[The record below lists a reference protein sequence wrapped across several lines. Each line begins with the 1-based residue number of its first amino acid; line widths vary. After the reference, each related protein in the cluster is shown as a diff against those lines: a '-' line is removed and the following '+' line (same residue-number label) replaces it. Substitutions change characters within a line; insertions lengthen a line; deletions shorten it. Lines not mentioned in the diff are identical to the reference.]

1 MAEYGDFIDNS
12 LKPAIY
18 SSLSRV
24 FPEMDFKSCRDGWE
38 SHLGLFGREPRSQR
52 RDKCKVTKKM
62 PYRIL
67 EQGGES
73 VEIIDYY
80 MKSNRLTSR
89 DDAIKDICKILGLTP
104 PPMQESPQYKEYKER
119 QDRLRKLVE
128 TMQKELFTRPEA
140 ASALTYL
147 KEERGYSEGLIKGM
161 GLGWCSPETASTL
174 KWILKDGS
182 VPPTTGSYI
191 AIPYISSGIIKG
203 VVFRNTTTTGSKYL
217 DAFVST
223 DATKRYALFGLTGLP
238 LTGRGEH
245 DREIIVVE
253 GELDALRAQYA
264 GLENVVGAAGK
275 NLSQEAL
282 SEAKKKGVERVVLL
296 LDYDK
301 GTDKKEE
308 IKKALGTIRAV
319 GLTGF
324 VASFPEEG
332 DKVDTDSYL
341 ATHSVEEL
349 KDLVYNN
356 SVFGCMWEL
365 SQIIYP
371 YSEAAG
377 KQSLTPQE
385 VDKLRREVSRFFFGG
400 LSRWERDFLLCY
412 IPQLTAGTLT
422 EDALKEE
429 LYNIE
434 QAERERK
441 QTERTSALLKD
452 AKDMLSKGD
461 TLSALT
467 ALQDGIKEI
476 KELTH
481 DAAYSNYMQ
490 LPTSESI
497 LAGLK
502 SKKGGIP
509 TGYYFKGKRAEAEEW
524 EIPTGALTYICAPT
538 SHGKSRLLQ
547 NLALTFALNERKGS
561 VLYISLEED
570 TDAVIERLIN
580 IQANTALNRA
590 ANNNS
595 RTLREYYGEGKDY
608 IARDAKPKL
617 EAAYKTI
624 EGLLTSGR
632 LRLLSRKENRDIGY
646 IEELSG
652 FINYAV
658 KQEAVQA
665 VFIDYV
671 QELYAKRTKGS
682 RKDELMDICNT
693 LMEISVGTGLPIV
706 LAAQLNREA
715 ASPLDMSVQNIAD
728 ASNIEHSANCV
739 LLLWDSAV
747 LPVAGRDNS
756 YSYLEK
762 DKNTG
767 MKERK
772 LTKEAQ
778 NLEDRGFK
786 IGEGGTLYAI
796 LAKNR
801 LGERNIDAVLSCDGN
816 TGKVKP
822 NTELKPKAEWE
833 QPQQEQPQQGNLDLD
848 DGNYI

>member
-24 FPEMDFKSCRDGWE
+24 FPEMDFKPCRDGWE

-104 PPMQESPQYKEYKER
+104 PPMQESPQYKAYKEQ
-119 QDRLRKLVE
+119 QDRLSKLVG
-128 TMQKELFTRPEA
+128 TMQEELFTRKEA

-147 KEERGYSEGLIKGM
+147 KEERGYSEEIINGM
-161 GLGWCSPETASTL
+161 GLGWCSPETAVPL

-182 VPPTTGSYI
+182 VPTKGSYI
-191 AIPYISSGIIKG
+191 AIPYISSGAIKG

-223 DATKRYALFGLTGLP
+223 DATKRYSLFGLTGLP

-245 DREIIVVE
+245 DKEIIVVE

-282 SEAKKKGVERVVLL
+282 LEAKKKGVERVVLL

-301 GTDKKEE
+301 GTDKKKE
-308 IKKALGTIRAV
+308 IKDALGTIRAV
-319 GLTGF
+319 GLTGI

-341 ATHSVEEL
+341 ATHSVDEL

-356 SVFGCMWEL
+356 SVLGCIWEL

-371 YSEAAG
+371 YSVEAG
-377 KQSLTPQE
+377 KQSLTHIE
-385 VDKLRREVSRFFFGG
+385 ADMLRREVSRFFRGG
-400 LSRWERDFLLCY
+400 LLRWERDCLLPL

-441 QTERTSALLKD
+441 QTERTSALIKD
-452 AKDMLSKGD
+452 AQDMLSKGD

-547 NLALTFALNERKGS
+547 NLALTFALNKRNGS

-822 NTELKPKAEWE
+822 NTELKPKTEWE

-848 DGNYI
+848 DGNYM